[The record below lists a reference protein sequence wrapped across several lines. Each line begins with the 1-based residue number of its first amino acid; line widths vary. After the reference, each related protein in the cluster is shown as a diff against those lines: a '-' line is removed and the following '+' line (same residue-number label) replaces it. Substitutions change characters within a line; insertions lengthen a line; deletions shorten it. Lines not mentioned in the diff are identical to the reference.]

1 MINHNDVKI
10 CESGLELTVK
20 GMRYEIS
27 NGEELVLS
35 GEISGQAI
43 KDRTVREW
51 CEVTM
56 YEFISKHKIN
66 RGWLE
71 ERNTLKRVAWSDER
85 KDYIQLQAIRNEE
98 SGVYTIQEF
107 SSNEVFLRET
117 AVDLRFPCEVETYM
131 RRQYKIAAGLTAYVY
146 RWGLGDCTMSGI
158 SEHAESLIIL
168 SEECPACS
176 PKDISQCVVVQKM
189 KTVGSC
195 EPYIKAVPVQYPK
208 RWYMA
213 GGNFLHSSDSR
224 FEEITGTGRPVPIHD
239 RYEG

>member
-1 MINHNDVKI
+1 MNNNDVKI

-27 NGEELVLS
+27 NGEEVVLS
-35 GEISGQAI
+35 GEISGEAI
-43 KDRTVREW
+43 DEESVSEW
-51 CEVTM
+51 CEKM
-56 YEFISKHKIN
+56 LYEFVVEHRIN

-71 ERNTLKRVAWSDER
+71 GKDTVKRVVWSDER
-85 KDYIQLQAIRNEE
+85 NDYIQLQAIRNKD
-98 SGVYTIQEF
+98 SGIYTVQEF
-107 SSNEVFLRET
+107 SSNEVFLREMV
-117 AVDLRFPCEVETYM
+117 VDLRLPCEVEAYIKS
-131 RRQYKIAAGLTAYVY
+131 QYKIAAGLTAYVY

-168 SEECPACS
+168 SKKCPVFV
-176 PKDISQCVVVQKM
+176 PKDIRECVVVQKM
-189 KTVGSC
+189 EYAGSR

-224 FEEITGTGRPVPIHD
+224 FGEITGTGRPIPIHD